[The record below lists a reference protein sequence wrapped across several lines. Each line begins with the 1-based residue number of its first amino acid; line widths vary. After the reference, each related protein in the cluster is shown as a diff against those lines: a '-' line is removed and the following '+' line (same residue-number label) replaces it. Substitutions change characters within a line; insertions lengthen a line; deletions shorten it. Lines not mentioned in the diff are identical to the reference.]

1 MESKI
6 NIKTYRKLHFSRK
19 EIYKNRNYHRPIHSL
34 PTVSYVKI
42 SLMRLDPS
50 TIRTFIKR
58 QETRT
63 RANSQTFI
71 RAMVCPIHRILE
83 PKIKRD
89 IYTPEFP
96 SFSDNFS

>member
-63 RANSQTFI
+63 RAYSQSFI

-83 PKIKRD
+83 QKIKKD

-96 SFSDNFS
+96 SFFDNFS